1 MSLGGDTITLE
12 YRMKKGETLEYKTTV
27 DSEQTLRE
35 GEQSMSGSSTM
46 EMLMEQT
53 ATEVGGD
60 GQMSVDVTI
69 KSVSMKRDNE
79 PSALAPEQDPSG
91 KKVSM
96 KMKKSGEVVSTNMD
110 LPFSQPPF
118 PSKPLKKGQTWTGDS
133 VIPVPVLNSE
143 GQQTGTR
150 QVT

>member
-35 GEQSMSGSSTM
+35 QDQTMSGSSTM

-53 ATEVGGD
+53 AAEVTAD

-79 PSALAPEQDPSG
+79 AASLAPEQDPSG

-118 PSKPLKKGQTWTGDS
+118 PTKALRKGETWKGDS
-133 VIPVPVLNSE
+133 VIPVPSSTPM
-143 GQQTGTR
+143 GSRPGSAR
-150 QVT
+150 